1 MTAMSNP
8 SAARTVL
15 VTGAASGIGRAVAR
29 LLLERGDRVGAAD
42 LDAARVATALDG
54 ADPTRCLPI
63 ACDVA
68 SAADCTRAVAATVA
82 HFGGLDALVHCAAVH
97 STTFWTELTAEEFN
111 RVLAVNVTG
120 SFLIAK
126 AAGLHLEAQGRG
138 AIVLTAS
145 TTVIAAGV
153 GGAAGSGGPAYI
165 ASKAAITGLVRT
177 MARAL
182 GPSNVRVNAVA
193 PGVTETPMIRNYS
206 ADNRARVTAST
217 PLGRI
222 GTADEIAEVACFLTT
237 EGARYMTGEV
247 VIVNGGANFG

>member
-1 MTAMSNP
+1 MSGTTQQ
-8 SAARTVL
+8 TVM
-15 VTGAASGIGRAVAR
+15 VTGAASGIGRACVQ
-29 LLLERGDRVGAAD
+29 LLLERGHQVGAID
-42 LDAARVATALDG
+42 LKREAVQPALPAG
-54 ADPTRCLPI
+54 AGNAEAI
-63 ACDVA
+63 ACDV
-68 SAADCTRAVAATVA
+68 SKAADCAAAVAATVKR
-82 HFGGLDALVHCAAVH
+82 FGRLDALIHCAAIH
-97 STTFWTELTAEEFN
+97 SSTFWTELSAEEFN

-120 SFLIAK
+120 SFLIAQAVGK
-126 AAGLHLEAQGRG
+126 HLEAQRHG
-138 AIVLTAS
+138 AIVMTAS

-193 PGVTETPMIRNYS
+193 PGVTETAMIRNYS
-206 ADNRARVTAST
+206 AENRARAAASA

-222 GTADEIAEVACFLTT
+222 GTPEEIADVACFLASD
-237 EGARYMTGEV
+237 GARYMTGEV

>member
-1 MTAMSNP
+1 MSKER
-8 SAARTVL
+8 SAIQTVM
-15 VTGAASGIGRAVAR
+15 VTGAASGIGRACAH
-29 LLLERGDRVGAAD
+29 LLLERGAQVGAID
-42 LDAARVATALDG
+42 LRRETVQAS
-54 ADPTRCLPI
+54 LPAGTPSAEAI
-63 ACDVA
+63 ACDV
-68 SAADCTRAVAATVA
+68 SRPEDCAAAVFATIKR
-82 HFGGLDALVHCAAVH
+82 FGKLDALIHCAAIH
-97 STTFWTELTAEEFN
+97 SSTFWTDLSAEEFN

-120 SFLIAK
+120 TFLIAQ
-126 AAGLHLEAQGRG
+126 AVGRHFEAQRQG

-193 PGVTETPMIRNYS
+193 PGVTETAMIRNYS
-206 ADNRARVTAST
+206 PENRARAAASA

-222 GTADEIAEVACFLTT
+222 GTPEEIAEVACFLAS

>member
-1 MTAMSNP
+1 MSIANP
-8 SAARTVL
+8 SSLQAVM
-15 VTGAASGIGRAVAR
+15 VTGAASGIGRACVR
-29 LLLERGDRVGAAD
+29 LLLERGHQVGAVD
-42 LDAARVATALDG
+42 LRREAVQAALPAAATNAE
-54 ADPTRCLPI
+54 PI
-63 ACDVA
+63 ACDVSRA
-68 SAADCTRAVAATVA
+68 DDCAAAVAATIKR
-82 HFGGLDALVHCAAVH
+82 FGKLDALIHCAAIH
-97 STTFWTELTAEEFN
+97 SSTFWTELSAEEFN

-120 SFLIAK
+120 SFLIAQ
-126 AAGLHLEAQGRG
+126 AVGRHLESQKHG

-182 GPSNVRVNAVA
+182 GPSGVRVNAIA
-193 PGVTETPMIRNYS
+193 PGVTETSMISNYS
-206 ADNRARVTAST
+206 PENRARAAASA

-222 GTADEIAEVACFLTT
+222 GAPEEIADVACFLTT

>member
-1 MTAMSNP
+1 MSTERA
-8 SAARTVL
+8 SSLQTIM
-15 VTGAASGIGRAVAR
+15 VTGAASGIGRACVQ
-29 LLLERGDRVGAAD
+29 LLLDRGHQVGAIDLRREAVQAALPVGAANVE
-42 LDAARVATALDG
+42 A
-54 ADPTRCLPI
+54 I
-63 ACDVA
+63 ACDVSRA
-68 SAADCTRAVAATVA
+68 EDCATAVGATLKR
-82 HFGGLDALVHCAAVH
+82 FGKLDALIHCAAIH
-97 STTFWTELTAEEFN
+97 SSTFWTELSAEELN

-120 SFLIAK
+120 SFLIAQ
-126 AAGLHLEAQGRG
+126 AVGRHLESQKHG

-182 GPSNVRVNAVA
+182 GPSGVRVNAIA
-193 PGVTETPMIRNYS
+193 PGVTETSMIRNYS
-206 ADNRARVTAST
+206 PENRTRAAASS

-222 GTADEIAEVACFLTT
+222 GAPEEIADVACFLIAD
-237 EGARYMTGEV
+237 GARYMTGEI

>member
-1 MTAMSNP
+1 MSDSNQE
-8 SAARTVL
+8 TIM
-15 VTGAASGIGRAVAR
+15 VTGAASGIGRACVQ
-29 LLLERGDRVGAAD
+29 LLLNRGHQVGAID
-42 LDAARVATALDG
+42 LKREAVQASLLAGVGNAEA
-54 ADPTRCLPI
+54 I
-63 ACDVA
+63 ACDVSKA
-68 SAADCTRAVAATVA
+68 SDCTAAVAATLKR
-82 HFGGLDALVHCAAVH
+82 FGKLDALIHCAAIH
-97 STTFWTELTAEEFN
+97 SSTFWTELSAEEFN

-120 SFLIAK
+120 SFLIAQAVGK
-126 AAGLHLEAQGRG
+126 HLEAQKRG
-138 AIVLTAS
+138 AIVMTAS

-193 PGVTETPMIRNYS
+193 PGVTETAMIRNYS
-206 ADNRARVTAST
+206 PENRERVVAST

-222 GTADEIAEVACFLTT
+222 GSPEEIADVACFLASD
-237 EGARYMTGEV
+237 GARYMTGEV

>member
-1 MTAMSNP
+1 MSNANASSP
-8 SAARTVL
+8 QTIM
-15 VTGAASGIGRAVAR
+15 VTGAASGIGRACVQ
-29 LLLERGDRVGAAD
+29 LLLERGHQVGAVD
-42 LDAARVATALDG
+42 LRRDAVQSALPPG
-54 ADPTRCLPI
+54 TMNAEAI
-63 ACDVA
+63 ACDVSRA
-68 SAADCTRAVAATVA
+68 EDCAAAVAATIA
-82 HFGGLDALVHCAAVH
+82 RFGRLDALIHCAAIH
-97 STTFWTELTAEEFN
+97 SSTFWTELSAEEFN

-120 SFLIAK
+120 SFLIAQ
-126 AAGLHLEAQGRG
+126 AVGRHLESRKQGS
-138 AIVLTAS
+138 IVLTAS

-182 GPSNVRVNAVA
+182 GPSGVRVNAIA
-193 PGVTETPMIRNYS
+193 PGVTETAMIRNYS
-206 ADNRARVTAST
+206 PENRARVTAGV

-222 GTADEIAEVACFLTT
+222 GAPEEIADVACFLTT